1 MPFRDR
7 LGLYVRPAPAK
18 MPACVRGEP
27 RPMSLIRR
35 VIVALLPVVAL
46 AGLIALVVAVGGCE
60 RDATAPAPVAT
71 GPVDAVRQ
79 LADDLRGND
88 LVAYAAHALPPPL
101 HARMA
106 ASWTAG
112 RTIWPLTELPLD
124 DRLPAFVT
132 VLAAPDSEKTLLA
145 AYQRQFAGADRE
157 LRTAAATLGLF
168 AGQYVREAGDY
179 SDAERGHYLQLIAA
193 LGQWASQAPLGD
205 PALAK
210 AAVPQ
215 LTTAAR
221 LTGLAGGVEAFHKA
235 GMERSLRRI
244 GPFFQRFKQVLVS
257 YGLDLDQALAGS
269 QVTLLEQTGE
279 RARVAVNYT
288 LAGQPV
294 AAEVE
299 LERHDGRWYL
309 TDLVRHAEVE
319 AAGVPAVPPAGAA
332 PGTSP
337 APERSNETPE
347 PALTVR

>member
-1 MPFRDR
+1 LRHTSHALLKVVGGFTLRCVR
-7 LGLYVRPAPAK
+7 LRPAPCPTACSR
-18 MPACVRGEP
+18 PAGIFKGGSGLLFSCLRDAVP
-27 RPMSLIRR
+27 RPAWLVRPPRPGQDAGLRPGGTAPISLIRR

-112 RTIWPLTELPLD
+112 HTIWPLTELPLD

-168 AGQYVREAGDY
+168 AG
-179 SDAERGHYLQLIAA
+179 
-193 LGQWASQAPLGD
+193 
-205 PALAK
+205 
-210 AAVPQ
+210 
-215 LTTAAR
+215 
-221 LTGLAGGVEAFHKA
+221 
-235 GMERSLRRI
+235 
-244 GPFFQRFKQVLVS
+244 
-257 YGLDLDQALAGS
+257 
-269 QVTLLEQTGE
+269 
-279 RARVAVNYT
+279 
-288 LAGQPV
+288 
-294 AAEVE
+294 
-299 LERHDGRWYL
+299 
-309 TDLVRHAEVE
+309 
-319 AAGVPAVPPAGAA
+319 
-332 PGTSP
+332 
-337 APERSNETPE
+337 
-347 PALTVR
+347 

>member
-157 LRTAAATLGLF
+157 LRTAAATG
-168 AGQYVREAGDY
+168 
-179 SDAERGHYLQLIAA
+179 
-193 LGQWASQAPLGD
+193 WP
-205 PALAK
+205 
-210 AAVPQ
+210 
-215 LTTAAR
+215 
-221 LTGLAGGVEAFHKA
+221 
-235 GMERSLRRI
+235 
-244 GPFFQRFKQVLVS
+244 
-257 YGLDLDQALAGS
+257 
-269 QVTLLEQTGE
+269 
-279 RARVAVNYT
+279 ARV
-288 LAGQPV
+288 
-294 AAEVE
+294 
-299 LERHDGRWYL
+299 
-309 TDLVRHAEVE
+309 
-319 AAGVPAVPPAGAA
+319 
-332 PGTSP
+332 
-337 APERSNETPE
+337 
-347 PALTVR
+347 